1 MDHKNICAA
10 LAAFH
15 KSVGTID
22 KTARA
27 QYGNFAD
34 LSTVLS
40 AITPA
45 LSDNGLALVQSFE
58 LQDGD
63 DVLLSTLY
71 HTSGESI
78 QSRARLVRVEGAGG
92 RQNPLHLWGGSV
104 TYQRRYAALA
114 LVGLAAGMEDDDGD
128 IADPPKKQAAAKRKK
143 AEKAEK
149 VEPPAEPWDSCAHA
163 DQALGNCKTADDLA
177 RWIAKTKASG
187 FIGVD
192 RDSLL
197 ESYSERRALVGA

>member
-1 MDHKNICAA
+1 MKHENITAA

-15 KSVGTID
+15 QTVGTIE
-22 KTARA
+22 KSARA

-45 LSDNGLALVQSFE
+45 LSKHGLALVQTFE
-58 LQDGD
+58 VQDD
-63 DVLLSTLY
+63 QDILVTALY
-71 HTSGESI
+71 HTSGELI
-78 QSRARLVRVEGAGG
+78 DSRVRLVRVEGAGG

-128 IADPPKKQAAAKRKK
+128 IADPPKQTRKPAKK
-143 AEKAEK
+143 ASTPPPTE
-149 VEPPAEPWDSCAHA
+149 VEVWDSREHA
-163 DQALGNCKTADDLA
+163 EEALGRCTNDEQLQVWAV
-177 RWIAKTKASG
+177 RTKASRFQG
-187 FIGVD
+187 LD
-192 RDSLL
+192 RDELL
-197 ESYSERRALVGA
+197 EAYQERKALVEA